1 MRWRGSFGRHAS
13 GRARTTSMF
22 LETPFHNIDTSTH
35 RETDRSNCRIDMTS
49 TTTVWE
55 QNDCKMWMLTSSAPS
70 PSDLVQNNDQ
80 GIVTPSS
87 LPTRVPD
94 RPFPLI
100 FYPCPYIE
108 EFRVVLGHVQR
119 YLESIPKSWR
129 FLLMLPARIR
139 SVTIRSSVWPCYPV
153 G

>member
-13 GRARTTSMF
+13 GRARTASMF

-35 RETDRSNCRIDMTS
+35 RETDHSNCRIDMTS

-55 QNDCKMWMLTSSAPS
+55 QNDCKMWILTSSAS
-70 PSDLVQNNDQ
+70 SSSDLVQNHDQ
-80 GIVTPSS
+80 GIVKASS

-100 FYPCPYIE
+100 FCPCRYIE
-108 EFRVVLGHVQR
+108 EFRVVLGHIQ
-119 YLESIPKSWR
+119 
-129 FLLMLPARIR
+129 
-139 SVTIRSSVWPCYPV
+139 
-153 G
+153 